1 MLISRVL
8 KVSGLLIYT
17 ASGQNI
23 PRSPPRLGSS
33 LAAVFCSRGG
43 CTSAVKELILFMKP
57 LNV

>member
-23 PRSPPRLGSS
+23 PRSLPRLGSS